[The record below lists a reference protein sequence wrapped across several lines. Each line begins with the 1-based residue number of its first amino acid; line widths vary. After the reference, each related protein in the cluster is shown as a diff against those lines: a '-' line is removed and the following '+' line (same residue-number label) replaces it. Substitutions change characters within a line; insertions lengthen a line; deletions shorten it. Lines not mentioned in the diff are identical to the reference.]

1 MSMSV
6 EAKILI
12 PADIWL
18 AVDEMA
24 GATGKLVSEVIVDVL
39 RESMART
46 GREALGRESIDATG
60 WAEAAFDGRGKTM
73 REILDIWEADAK
85 EIVRKGDFSHNAYIQ
100 QAIARG

>member
-60 WAEAAFDGRGKTM
+60 WAEAAFDEPPIEYQWTRWDHRGPVV
-73 REILDIWEADAK
+73 RPYEILEMAEAN
-85 EIVRKGDFSHNAYIQ
+85 G
-100 QAIARG
+100 

>member
-60 WAEAAFDGRGKTM
+60 WAEAAFPTGSPEPAWMKASPCPWQLYRPH
-73 REILDIWEADAK
+73 EILEMAEAN
-85 EIVRKGDFSHNAYIQ
+85 G
-100 QAIARG
+100 